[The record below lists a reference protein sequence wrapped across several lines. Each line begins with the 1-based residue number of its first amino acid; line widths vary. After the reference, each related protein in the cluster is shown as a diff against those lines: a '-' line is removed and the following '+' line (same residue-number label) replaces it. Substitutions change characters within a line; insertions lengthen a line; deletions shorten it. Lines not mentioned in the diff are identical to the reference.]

1 MPIAIKLGRST
12 WIRSLDGPKNTYP
25 LRRQILMQS
34 LHSPVQVMGIDAGG
48 TMTDTFFVREDGS
61 FVVGKAQSNPGDES
75 QAIYESS
82 IDALAEWKLKVDDV
96 FPELLTCVYSGTA
109 MLNRVVQRKGLDVG
123 LMCNRGFEDIH
134 SMGRA
139 AQSYLGYALEER
151 IHLNCHRYDEPLV
164 PLSRTRGVTE
174 RTDVQG
180 QVVIPLREDEVRV
193 ATREL
198 VARGSKA
205 IVISLLQSHK
215 NEQSEQRARD
225 ICREELIKIG
235 ANIPV
240 FATVDYYPSRK
251 ESHRTNTTILEAYA
265 AEPSRETLKKVSD
278 RFKKHGAKFDLRVMA
293 THGGTIGWKARELAR
308 TIVSGPIG
316 GVIGSKFL
324 GEKLGYENIACSD
337 IGGTSFDMAII
348 TKGNFA
354 IQSDPDMARLLLS
367 LPLVAMDS
375 VGAGAGSFIR
385 IDPYSKAIKLGPDS
399 AGYRVGMCWAD
410 SGLDTVSVSDCHVV
424 LGYLNPDNFLG
435 GAIKLDVNRARKY
448 LKEQI
453 ADPLGLTVEDA
464 AAGVIELLDL
474 NLREYMRSVISA
486 KGYNPA
492 DFVCFSYGGAGPVH
506 TYGYTEGLGFK
517 DVVVPAWAA
526 GFSAFGCACAEY
538 EYRYDKSVDIGVG
551 PKASDAEKVQACKTL
566 TEAWGELSEKVI
578 EEFVINGFKPEDVLL
593 RPGYRMQFMGQ
604 LNDLEINSPITQAS
618 TLADWEKMVHAFDQ
632 TYARVYASSAS
643 SPELGFGVTGAIM
656 RGSVISS
663 KPELPEEADA
673 GPIPPKEAH
682 IGSRPFYRHKKW
694 QDAQI
699 WSMEALKAGNRVV
712 GPAIVESPSTTFIVP
727 LGFETYCD
735 KHRLFHLKEVKQGAQ
750 S

>member
-1 MPIAIKLGRST
+1 
-12 WIRSLDGPKNTYP
+12 
-25 LRRQILMQS
+25 MQVQS
-34 LHSPVQVMGIDAGG
+34 SPVQVMGIDAGG

-82 IDALAEWKLKVDDV
+82 IDALSEWNRQVDDV

-139 AQSYLGYALEER
+139 IQSYLGYALEER

-215 NEQSEQRARD
+215 NEHSELRARD
-225 ICREELIKIG
+225 ICREELKKMG
-235 ANIPV
+235 VDIPV

-251 ESHRTNTTILEAYA
+251 ETHRTNTTILEAYA
-265 AEPSRETLKKVSD
+265 AEPSRATLKKVSD

-293 THGGTIGWKARELAR
+293 THGGTIGWKAKELAR

-324 GEKLGYENIACSD
+324 GEKLGYDNIACSD

-354 IQSDPDMARLLLS
+354 IQSDPDMARLVLS

-435 GAIKLDVNRARKY
+435 GAIKLDLDRARKY

-538 EYRYDKSVDIGVG
+538 EYRYDKSVDVGVG
-551 PKASDAEKVQACKTL
+551 PNATDDEKIAACQTL
-566 TEAWGELSEKVI
+566 TEAWAELSAKVI
-578 EEFVINGFKPEDVLL
+578 EEFVINGFKPQDVLL

-604 LNDLEINSPITQAS
+604 LNDLEISSPIASAS
-618 TLADWEKMVHAFDQ
+618 TLADWNKMVKAFDD

-663 KPELPEEADA
+663 KPELPEEPDA
-673 GPIPPKEAH
+673 GPVPPPSAK

-694 QDAQI
+694 WDAQI

-727 LGFETYCD
+727 FGFETYCD
-735 KHRLFHLKEVKQGAQ
+735 AHRLFHLKEVK
-750 S
+750 

>member
-1 MPIAIKLGRST
+1 
-12 WIRSLDGPKNTYP
+12 
-25 LRRQILMQS
+25 MQVQS
-34 LHSPVQVMGIDAGG
+34 SPVQVMGIDAGG

-82 IDALAEWKLKVDDV
+82 IDALTEWNRQVDDV

-139 AQSYLGYALEER
+139 IQSYLGYALEER

-215 NEQSEQRARD
+215 NEHSELRARD
-225 ICREELIKIG
+225 ICREELKTMG
-235 ANIPV
+235 VDIPV

-251 ESHRTNTTILEAYA
+251 ETHRTNTTILEAYA
-265 AEPSRETLKKVSD
+265 AEPSRATLKKVSD

-293 THGGTIGWKARELAR
+293 THGGTIGWKAKELAR

-324 GEKLGYENIACSD
+324 GEKLGYDNIACSD

-354 IQSDPDMARLLLS
+354 IQSDPDMARLVLS

-435 GAIKLDVNRARKY
+435 GAIKLDVARARKY

-538 EYRYDKSVDIGVG
+538 EYRYDKSVDVGVG
-551 PKASDAEKVQACKTL
+551 PDATDDEKIVACQTL
-566 TEAWGELSEKVI
+566 TEAWAELSAKVI
-578 EEFVINGFKPEDVLL
+578 EEFVINGFKPQDVLL

-604 LNDLEINSPITQAS
+604 LNDLEISSPIASAS
-618 TLADWEKMVHAFDQ
+618 TLDDWNKMVKAFDD

-663 KPELPEEADA
+663 KPELPEEPDA
-673 GPIPPKEAH
+673 GPVPPPSAK

-694 QDAQI
+694 WDAQI

-727 LGFETYCD
+727 FGFETYCD
-735 KHRLFHLKEVKQGAQ
+735 AHRLFHLKEVK
-750 S
+750 

>member
-1 MPIAIKLGRST
+1 
-12 WIRSLDGPKNTYP
+12 
-25 LRRQILMQS
+25 MQS

-293 THGGTIGWKARELAR
+293 THGGTIGWKAKELAR